1 MLEILKTLKETP
13 LPIVLVIGGLIFL
26 LIPFIQKINAK
37 EVGVET
43 TNQSLAGFIGFILL
57 VIGIGLY
64 IVPSGTAN
72 STTPTVIPQPVISAT
87 ETQIVV
93 PVQATN
99 IIQPSAIPTLFS
111 PPLPTNTI
119 IPPTSFVPNPKCPSV
134 IKRQLIEQWA
144 QIGDVS
150 TKEEARKYIDDFD
163 RQRIGGEFVV
173 NDVLPAGVA
182 IVTDFGN
189 GESNTYLTLPVR
201 AIVHYHSYGVFEITS
216 SYTAIQTGACMT
228 IIP

>member
-1 MLEILKTLKETP
+1 MLEILKTLKDTP

-43 TNQSLAGFIGFILL
+43 TNQSLAGFIGFMLL

-64 IVPSGTAN
+64 IVPSGTAT
-72 STTPTVIPQPVISAT
+72 STLPTAIPQPMTSAT
-87 ETQIVV
+87 ETQMVV
-93 PVQATN
+93 PV
-99 IIQPSAIPTLFS
+99 QPSAIPTLFS
-111 PPLPTNTI
+111 LPLPTNTI
-119 IPPTSFVPNPKCPSV
+119 IPPTSFVPDPKCPSV
-134 IKRQLIEQWA
+134 IQRQLIEQWA

-150 TKEEARKYIDDFD
+150 TKEEAKKYIDNFD
-163 RQRIGGEFVV
+163 RQRIGGEFLV
-173 NDVLPAGVA
+173 NAVLPAGVA

-201 AIVHYHSYGVFEITS
+201 AIVHYHSYGVFEVIS
-216 SYTAIQTGACMT
+216 DYTAIQTGACMT